1 MGSCSIKYVRFSLI
15 FVASFLSFLS
25 ISDAK
30 GQKTIISGGVYDA
43 VSKEPLPFVNL
54 AFTGSKVG
62 TTTDIN
68 GLYSLETYLASD
80 SLKASSVGYKPLA
93 KKVKKDVT
101 QVIDF
106 FLEEG
111 SVSLGEVVINAKDF
125 ENPAHVILRNI
136 IANKPVNN
144 REKLDAYQYET
155 YSKVQFDLNNL
166 SEKFT
171 QRKLFKQFDFIFDN
185 LDSTNKKV
193 SLPFFMT
200 ENFSDFYYQRNPR
213 GRKEFIHAT
222 RISGINN
229 ESVSQFLGQ
238 MYQDFNI
245 YENSIG
251 IFGKNFI
258 SPISGYGLVFYKYFL
273 VDSAYIDSKWC
284 YKLDFIP
291 KNENELVFQGHFWVN
306 DTTYAIKEIS
316 AEILKSANINFISEL
331 KVYHEYEEVEREV
344 WMLVREELLA
354 DFTLFEKET
363 GFYGKKTTTYDNFV
377 INQPKEPE
385 FYAGPEQVVVET
397 QVNEKDD
404 QYWNEVRH
412 ETLTEKQQAV
422 YNMVDSLKN
431 NKMFMTYVDI
441 INFLVQG
448 YVIQGPVEIGPVFTF
463 LSFNSVEGVRPKFGL
478 RTSNDF
484 STNFMLE
491 GYAAYGLRDKE
502 FKYSL
507 GGSYFLSKKKWH
519 TIGAYYTKDMEM
531 IGQVPN
537 FFPRDHFIQFLT
549 VRNPQDRLIFNESV
563 RFFTER
569 EWFTGFSTR
578 LEFSRQD
585 LFARGDWQFARV
597 TQDNPLDIPFIIE
610 DIVTSELSIG
620 TRFAFRET
628 FVSGEFERISLGSKY
643 PIIRARATLGMKGVF
658 DSQFQYQKLTLNIS
672 DRIPLGPFG
681 NLYYVFEGGNTW
693 ERAPYPLLFVHSGN
707 ESIFNNSAAFNTMN
721 FFEFVSDRYASA
733 RFEYHLEGF
742 FLNKI
747 PLFKKLKWRELV
759 GLNGIYGG
767 FDQKHLELMILP
779 DRTFTFD
786 NKPYAEAYIGVENIF
801 RFFRVDAIWRLT
813 YLDNPNV
820 KQLGILIGFDIQF

>member
-397 QVNEKDD
+397 HVNEKDD

-597 TQDNPLDIPFIIE
+597 PQDNPMDIPFIIE

>member
-258 SPISGYGLVFYKYFL
+258 SPISGY
-273 VDSAYIDSKWC
+273 
-284 YKLDFIP
+284 
-291 KNENELVFQGHFWVN
+291 
-306 DTTYAIKEIS
+306 
-316 AEILKSANINFISEL
+316 
-331 KVYHEYEEVEREV
+331 
-344 WMLVREELLA
+344 
-354 DFTLFEKET
+354 
-363 GFYGKKTTTYDNFV
+363 
-377 INQPKEPE
+377 
-385 FYAGPEQVVVET
+385 
-397 QVNEKDD
+397 
-404 QYWNEVRH
+404 
-412 ETLTEKQQAV
+412 
-422 YNMVDSLKN
+422 
-431 NKMFMTYVDI
+431 
-441 INFLVQG
+441 
-448 YVIQGPVEIGPVFTF
+448 
-463 LSFNSVEGVRPKFGL
+463 
-478 RTSNDF
+478 
-484 STNFMLE
+484 
-491 GYAAYGLRDKE
+491 
-502 FKYSL
+502 
-507 GGSYFLSKKKWH
+507 
-519 TIGAYYTKDMEM
+519 
-531 IGQVPN
+531 
-537 FFPRDHFIQFLT
+537 
-549 VRNPQDRLIFNESV
+549 
-563 RFFTER
+563 
-569 EWFTGFSTR
+569 
-578 LEFSRQD
+578 
-585 LFARGDWQFARV
+585 
-597 TQDNPLDIPFIIE
+597 
-610 DIVTSELSIG
+610 
-620 TRFAFRET
+620 
-628 FVSGEFERISLGSKY
+628 
-643 PIIRARATLGMKGVF
+643 
-658 DSQFQYQKLTLNIS
+658 
-672 DRIPLGPFG
+672 
-681 NLYYVFEGGNTW
+681 
-693 ERAPYPLLFVHSGN
+693 
-707 ESIFNNSAAFNTMN
+707 
-721 FFEFVSDRYASA
+721 
-733 RFEYHLEGF
+733 
-742 FLNKI
+742 
-747 PLFKKLKWRELV
+747 
-759 GLNGIYGG
+759 
-767 FDQKHLELMILP
+767 
-779 DRTFTFD
+779 
-786 NKPYAEAYIGVENIF
+786 
-801 RFFRVDAIWRLT
+801 
-813 YLDNPNV
+813 
-820 KQLGILIGFDIQF
+820 